1 MTNNMHDINSPQTS
15 NINDSEIDLLEIF
28 SVLWEGKIKIIF
40 ITLLFAIFSVFY
52 ALSVPNQYKATAL
65 LASTQVESSGLS
77 GALGQLGGLASLAGV
92 NVNSGGSSEA
102 DKAKAIMISWNFIE
116 GFIKNNN
123 LEVEL
128 VAVESWDKELNQLQI
143 NDEIYDVKN
152 KKWLV
157 DKPSSWS
164 LFKSFSSSLSVSETN
179 SGFLSVAI
187 EHYSPYVA
195 KQWLDLYVNEI
206 NKHMQELQINK
217 VNNNISYLQ
226 EQISTTSIAEMQEVF
241 YTIIEEQ
248 IKNKML
254 AEASPN
260 YAFVPVSASMLPEEK
275 SQPKRAI
282 ICISITL
289 IGGIFSV
296 LIVLI
301 MHYLRRTD

>member
-1 MTNNMHDINSPQTS
+1 MHDINTPQTS
-15 NINDSEIDLLEIF
+15 NVYDSEIDLLEIF

-40 ITLLFAIFSVFY
+40 ITSLFAILSVFY
-52 ALSVPNQYKATAL
+52 ALSIPNQYKATAL

-102 DKAKAIMISWNFIE
+102 AKAKAIMISWNFIE

-128 VAVESWDKELNQLQI
+128 VAGKRWDKELNQLQI

-152 KKWLV
+152 KTWLV

-206 NKHMQELQINK
+206 NKHMQELQITK

-226 EQISTTSIAEMQEVF
+226 EQISTTSNAEMQEVF

-275 SQPKRAI
+275 SKPKRAI

>member
-1 MTNNMHDINSPQTS
+1 MHDINTPQTS
-15 NINDSEIDLLEIF
+15 NVYDSEIDLLEIF

-40 ITLLFAIFSVFY
+40 ITSLFAILSVFY
-52 ALSVPNQYKATAL
+52 ALSIPNQYKATAL

-102 DKAKAIMISWNFIE
+102 AKAKAIMISWNFIE

-128 VAVESWDKELNQLQI
+128 VAGKRWDKELNQLQI

-152 KKWLV
+152 KTWLV

-206 NKHMQELQINK
+206 NKHMQELQITK

-226 EQISTTSIAEMQEVF
+226 EQISTTSNAEMQEVF